1 MAMQTRQVLLASFFN
16 RKKRSVLPKGLL
28 EDISH
33 GLFSKKHAQKNYRRQ
48 LEDEHDRGRNGQLP

>member
-1 MAMQTRQVLLASFFN
+1 MQTRQVLLASFFN

-33 GLFSKKHAQKNYRRQ
+33 GLFSTKHAQKNYRRQ